1 MLRFALFRPTRREA
15 RRASDG
21 MEIDRDNDPI
31 RRPTGR
37 HAGHF
42 LGYVSR
48 SQAALN
54 KLCANWNWIESGQL
68 YRAIAVPRVTT
79 HDRLSG
85 ESWAG
90 SARPTVFWR
99 CTLYTRLSF
108 WLRGTNRNGLLIP

>member
-1 MLRFALFRPTRREA
+1 
-15 RRASDG
+15 
-21 MEIDRDNDPI
+21 MEIDHDNDPI
-31 RRPTGR
+31 RRPTDR
-37 HAGHF
+37 QAGHF

-90 SARPTVFWR
+90 KLCTANSFFWH
-99 CTLYTRLSF
+99 CTLYISAPFGYEGRIGIVS
-108 WLRGTNRNGLLIP
+108 

>member
-1 MLRFALFRPTRREA
+1 
-15 RRASDG
+15 
-21 MEIDRDNDPI
+21 MEIDHDNDPI
-31 RRPTGR
+31 RRPTDR
-37 HAGHF
+37 QAGHF

-85 ESWAG
+85 ESWTGKLCTANSFFG
-90 SARPTVFWR
+90 TVRYTPASAPFGYEGRIGIV
-99 CTLYTRLSF
+99 S
-108 WLRGTNRNGLLIP
+108 